1 MPYQSSYTGQ
11 AIDEGISINATQNQ
25 RLTNLENKDIQ
36 LQNSINQV
44 SNNLSSLTSSFNT
57 LKNEF
62 DSIKSML
69 RIVLRIVTTNLNAT
83 ITCTGGTLLSNS
95 SGKWEFQVPSYGN
108 YTVNYTANGATTAY
122 TFEAKYFGINEY
134 KLNYEYIMQTSDFV
148 NFRSCSSSVSGNMYN
163 GYAGFTIVGTN
174 SANNPEGQPRLDFQ
188 FDLTYVQKIVFMG
201 RKNANHGNIYCEIS
215 DGVKN
220 NGMVSYGQIG
230 YSYGSLGTSWQEYT
244 FDTSKITGIKT
255 ISFEGGYSDSTGYTS
270 SSSSF
275 GYIRFIY

>member
-1 MPYQSSYTGQ
+1 MPYQSIHTGQ
-11 AIDEGISINATQNQ
+11 SIDEGISINSTQND
-25 RLTNLENKDIQ
+25 RLTKLENKDIQ

-44 SNNLSSLTSSFNT
+44 SSNLSSLTSSFNA
-57 LKNEF
+57 LKSEF

-69 RIVLRIVTTNLNAT
+69 RIILRIVTTNLNAT

-148 NFRSCSSSVSGNMYN
+148 NFRSCSSSISGNMYN
-163 GYAGFTIVGTN
+163 GYAGFTVVGTN

-188 FDLTYVQKIVFMG
+188 FDLTHVQKIVYMA
-201 RKNANHGNIYCEIS
+201 RKNVNHGNAYVEIS

-230 YSYGSLGTSWQEYT
+230 ENYHSLPTSWKEYT

-255 ISFEGGYSDSTGYTS
+255 ISFEGGYNDSTGSTS
-270 SSSSF
+270 SSTSY
-275 GYIRFIY
+275 GYIRFVY

>member
-1 MPYQSSYTGQ
+1 MSYQSIHTGQ
-11 AIDEGISINATQNQ
+11 SIDEGISINSIQND
-25 RLTNLENKDIQ
+25 RLTKLENTNIQ
-36 LQNSINQV
+36 LQDSINK
-44 SNNLSSLTSSFNT
+44 LTNSFNT
-57 LKNEF
+57 LKSEF

-69 RIVLRIVTTNLNAT
+69 KIILRIITTNLNAT
-83 ITCTGGTLLSNS
+83 ITCTGGTLLNNS
-95 SGKWEFQVPSYGN
+95 SGIWEFQVPSYGK
-108 YTVNYTANGATTAY
+108 YTINYTANGVTTAY

-134 KLNYEYIMQTSDFV
+134 KLNYEYIMQVSDFV
-148 NFRSCSSSVSGNMYN
+148 NFRSCSSSVSGSIYN

-174 SANNPEGQPRLDFQ
+174 SANKPEGQPRLDFQ
-188 FDLTYVQKIVFMG
+188 FDLTYVQKIIFMG
-201 RKNANHGNIYCEIS
+201 RKNVNHGNIYCEIS

-230 YSYGSLGTSWQEYT
+230 YHYGSLDTSWREYT

-255 ISFEGGYSDSTGYTS
+255 ISFEGGYSDSTGSTS

>member
-1 MPYQSSYTGQ
+1 MAYQSKHTG
-11 AIDEGISINATQNQ
+11 ANIDAGIDINTTQNN
-25 RLTNLENKDIQ
+25 RLTALENKDTT

-57 LKNEF
+57 LKSEF

-83 ITCTGGTLLSNS
+83 ITCTDGTLLSNS
-95 SGKWEFQVPSYGN
+95 SGRWEFQVPSYGN
-108 YTVNYTANGATTAY
+108 YTVNYTANETTTAY
-122 TFEAKYFGINEY
+122 VFEAKYFGINEY
-134 KLNYEYIMQTSDFV
+134 KLNYEYIMQVSDFV

-188 FDLTYVQKIVFMG
+188 FDLTHVQKIVFMG

-230 YSYGSLGTSWQEYT
+230 YHYGNLGTSWQEYT

-255 ISFEGGYSDSTGYTS
+255 ISFEGGYSDASGYTS

-275 GYIRFIY
+275 GYIRFVY